1 MKAMSCK
8 LPGPLNLK
16 HNLEVSHDVNRSFHL
31 MSFVS
36 LKSSQNHTY
45 FISRSASMFSANLQ
59 LEPSL
64 VKEVANHKQNSSQ
77 TLCSN
82 PARYSEAD
90 KKKVHSSTTGKLKSS
105 DYEVKSPVC
114 PGYRKWRGVGC
125 SNDWCITPCKLDFLS
140 LNYFSYMFSLT
151 CFNKSCSILRPAI
164 VAYP

>member
-1 MKAMSCK
+1 MMSTGAFTWCPSYHWSQVK
-8 LPGPLNLK
+8 TTPTSSVVRLPCFPRTCNLN
-16 HNLEVSHDVNRSFHL
+16 
-31 MSFVS
+31 
-36 LKSSQNHTY
+36 
-45 FISRSASMFSANLQ
+45 
-59 LEPSL
+59 PSL